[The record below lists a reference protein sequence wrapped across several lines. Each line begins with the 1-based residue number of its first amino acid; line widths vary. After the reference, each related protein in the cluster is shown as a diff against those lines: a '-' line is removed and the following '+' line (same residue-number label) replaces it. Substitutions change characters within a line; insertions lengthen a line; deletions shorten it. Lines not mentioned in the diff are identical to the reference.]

1 MYSNIKNKEREIQN
15 QATGEIDF
23 SNLKP
28 PINDPNNKNKEPYAA
43 ILLSKFQLD
52 PMVSETWITILLR
65 WLREYANK
73 LSLFSKGYE
82 NKPLLT

>member
-1 MYSNIKNKEREIQN
+1 MGTRESNKKHKQVFITSQSIKTIMYSNIKNKEREIQN

-52 PMVSETWITILLR
+52 PMVSET
-65 WLREYANK
+65 
-73 LSLFSKGYE
+73 
-82 NKPLLT
+82 